1 MKVVQNIQNKC
12 RGIVLVTT
20 LATVLVLGIIVA
32 SYLTLSNQVSK
43 SVARSQAWNQTI
55 PVLESGIEEALTQL
69 YYAGTNSWLLT
80 SNSWTY
86 GLDGL
91 YHKKRVFA
99 DGTFFNVSIQ
109 PASNPV
115 IVSTGYVALASASS
129 ATVTNYLS
137 RRVKVIAQK
146 VAATPGGLNAKG
158 SINFTGGGFLD
169 SFDSSDPSYSS
180 NGLYVPSLHK
190 DNGQALTD
198 SGAAGAINTGT
209 GKIYGSATTGPGG
222 TVLGTVG
229 NIGWD
234 ASSSGVESGHSAN
247 NANVQ
252 FNDVA
257 APFVY
262 GTGATP
268 TLGTYLT
275 TNFTYVVGSGNYNMP
290 TLSIQG
296 GQMMAVTGNAVLY
309 VNGTLTVGGSGY
321 IYIAPGASL
330 TMYVNGDSTISGTGV
345 VNGSQNAA
353 QCTIF
358 GMPGCTTFTYSGSSG
373 YIGTVYAPDAA
384 FTYSGSASASG
395 SFTASTILLSGGA
408 GVHYDEAL
416 ANAGKGWVVMS
427 WNEF

>member
-1 MKVVQNIQNKC
+1 MRIAKLKRGDC

-69 YYAGTNSWLLT
+69 HYAGTDSFLLT

-137 RRVKVIAQK
+137 RQVKVIAQK

-158 SINFTGGGFLD
+158 SISFTGGGWLD
-169 SFDSSDPSYSS
+169 SFDSSDPNYNS
-180 NGLYVPSLHK
+180 NGLYVVSKRK
-190 DNGQALTD
+190 DNGRALTD
-198 SGAAGAINTGT
+198 SGAAGAVNTGT

-229 NIGWD
+229 TISWD
-234 ASSSGVESGHSAN
+234 AANSTVEPGYSAN

-257 APFVY
+257 PPFVY
-262 GTGATP
+262 GAGVTP
-268 TLGTYLT
+268 LNGVYNT
-275 TNFTYVVGSGNYNMP
+275 TNFLYYLGTGNYELP
-290 TLSIQG
+290 SLTVPG
-296 GQMMAVTGNAVLY
+296 GQKMVVAGNAVLY
-309 VNGTLTVGGSGY
+309 VDGAANVTGSGY
-321 IYIAPGASL
+321 IYIAPNASL
-330 TMYVNGDSTISGTGV
+330 TMYINGTGTFSGSAIVNGTQD
-345 VNGSQNAA
+345 AA
-353 QCTIF
+353 QCTVY
-358 GMPGCTTFTYSGSSG
+358 GLPGCTTFTISGSG
-373 YIGTVYAPDAA
+373 TYIGTIYAPDAA
-384 FTYSGSASASG
+384 FTYSGSANASG
-395 SFTASTILLSGGA
+395 SFTGNTILISGGA
-408 GVHYDEAL
+408 AVHYDEAL